1 MAPFLMA
8 KPDNR
13 WARVSEIPS
22 DGGGSASCGANNGSE
37 MSVKRI
43 LKLCSGAVL
52 VLLVV
57 VALGPPKWAP
67 RSGFGWEIDH
77 FVGYFVIALML
88 CFAWPRPL
96 VVGGGLV
103 VFAASLEALQALTPD
118 RSSNVFAALYSACGV
133 VLAAV
138 IAGLF
143 IQARRRF
150 HRTACTGGPKAGI
163 SAQRSASPGGRGTN
177 SSNGRA

>member
-1 MAPFLMA
+1 VPLELVGP
-8 KPDNR
+8 K
-13 WARVSEIPS
+13 IPR
-22 DGGGSASCGANNGSE
+22 DGLGSASCGANNGSAK
-37 MSVKRI
+37 MSVERI
-43 LKLCSGAVL
+43 LKLCGGAVL
-52 VLLVV
+52 ILLVF
-57 VALGPPKWAP
+57 VALGPAKWAP

-77 FVGYFVIALML
+77 FVGYFVITLML

-143 IQARRRF
+143 IQARTRFRR
-150 HRTACTGGPKAGI
+150 TECAGEPKAGM
-163 SAQRSASPGGRGTN
+163 SAQKSASPGG
-177 SSNGRA
+177 GR